1 MRLRCMFCEW
11 KILGMWMCFI
21 CFGNLIWLSFLGS
34 FSFSVPCWNKR
45 ASLMEICTI
54 SFDIFHLL
62 YIPCL
67 KNMCDSFLSVFAVY
81 AMRKFSQLIKSHP
94 SLAFFEF
101 YFYFLVNRN
110 LFTFKNIGNLI
121 STQKVVLA
129 LWI

>member
-1 MRLRCMFCEW
+1 
-11 KILGMWMCFI
+11 
-21 CFGNLIWLSFLGS
+21 
-34 FSFSVPCWNKR
+34 
-45 ASLMEICTI
+45 MEICTI

-129 LWI
+129 L